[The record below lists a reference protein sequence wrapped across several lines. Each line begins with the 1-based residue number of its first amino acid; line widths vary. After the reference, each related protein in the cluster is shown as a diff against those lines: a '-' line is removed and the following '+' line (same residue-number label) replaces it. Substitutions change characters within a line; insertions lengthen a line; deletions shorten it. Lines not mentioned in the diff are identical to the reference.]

1 MQLPNQKLLIQQ
13 RLFPGIK
20 CPIEFKTFS
29 SIQRI
34 SRRNDAECGKKSL
47 RAFSKKKPFD
57 YNKLAWREEAL
68 EPDKIVDVEWND
80 FSQKHF
86 GRLKFTYHKGFYES
100 NWVRFHRGHLN
111 NGTLS
116 WRICFNLFL

>member
-1 MQLPNQKLLIQQ
+1 MSDRIQDLLVNPEDIQEK
-13 RLFPGIK
+13 R
-20 CPIEFKTFS
+20 C
-29 SIQRI
+29 RMW
-34 SRRNDAECGKKSL
+34 KKSL